1 MKQPDEIDNGTHT
14 GALTIRSAQ
23 RSDLDDLVS
32 LLQALF
38 AIEEDFTPDPDRQ
51 RQGLK
56 CFLDGCGKHRCI
68 LVAESE
74 GRVIAMATIQIL
86 ISTAEGG
93 PVGLVEDVVVREDY
107 RGQGIGR
114 RLMTALTTWAT
125 ERGLMRLQLLADRT
139 NFSAL
144 DFYNKQGWLPTRL
157 MGLRKKWP
165 LA

>member
-1 MKQPDEIDNGTHT
+1 MKPPDKIDNGTHT

-23 RSDLDDLVS
+23 YDDLEAMVS

-38 AIEEDFTPDPDRQ
+38 AIEEDFTPAPDRQ

-56 CFLDGCGKHRCI
+56 RFMDGCGKHRCI
-68 LVAESE
+68 RVAESE
-74 GRVIAMATIQIL
+74 NQVIAMATIQIL

-93 PVGLVEDVVVREDY
+93 PVGLVEDVVVQEDC
-107 RGQGIGR
+107 RGMGIGR
-114 RLMTALTTWAT
+114 RLMTALTSWSA

-144 DFYNKQGWLPTRL
+144 DFYNKGGWLPTRL
-157 MGLRKKWP
+157 MCLRKNVH
-165 LA
+165 